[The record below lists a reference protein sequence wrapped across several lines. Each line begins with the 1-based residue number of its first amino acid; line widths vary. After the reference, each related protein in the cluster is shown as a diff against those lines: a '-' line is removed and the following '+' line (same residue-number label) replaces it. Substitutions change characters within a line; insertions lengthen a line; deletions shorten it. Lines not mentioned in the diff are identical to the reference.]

1 MVVILLVDMWGDDMR
16 DEWMNFFKSVKQFA
30 NLLNEHLNSFLS
42 HYIILEQI
50 VKLSEKKNNTS
61 L

>member
-16 DEWMNFFKSVKQFA
+16 DEWMNSKSVKQFA

-42 HYIILEQI
+42 NNTILEQI
-50 VKLSEKKNNTS
+50 V
-61 L
+61 